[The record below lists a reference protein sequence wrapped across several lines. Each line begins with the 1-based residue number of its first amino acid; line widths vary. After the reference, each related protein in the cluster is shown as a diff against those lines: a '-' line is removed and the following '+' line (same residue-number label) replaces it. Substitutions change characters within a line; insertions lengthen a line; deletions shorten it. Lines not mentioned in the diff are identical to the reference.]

1 MNNNKSNDYI
11 YNIKK
16 LNYEYINY
24 TNTASYKLKQSLQ
37 QSGSVG
43 IAALFKELKQLQKKN
58 VWQPIKL
65 KDMNINIKKKAIKSS
80 IFLKIKS
87 DGRAKGRL
95 VAGGNNQDKT
105 IYDDLSSAIVS
116 INNLFSVCTISA
128 YEKRRIVTLD

>member
-1 MNNNKSNDYI
+1 
-11 YNIKK
+11 
-16 LNYEYINY
+16 
-24 TNTASYKLKQSLQ
+24 
-37 QSGSVG
+37 
-43 IAALFKELKQLQKKN
+43 
-58 VWQPIKL
+58 
-65 KDMNINIKKKAIKSS
+65 MNINIKKKAIKSR

-128 YEKRRIVTLD
+128 YMKRGLDIEGAYLNCDMKEIVKCT

>member
-1 MNNNKSNDYI
+1 MI
-11 YNIKK
+11 IFIIFKK

-43 IAALFKELKQLQKKN
+43 IAALFKELRQLHNKKN

-65 KDMNINIKKKAIKSS
+65 KDMNINIKKKAIKSR

-87 DGRAKGRL
+87 D
-95 VAGGNNQDKT
+95 
-105 IYDDLSSAIVS
+105 ISSG
-116 INNLFSVCTISA
+116 
-128 YEKRRIVTLD
+128 